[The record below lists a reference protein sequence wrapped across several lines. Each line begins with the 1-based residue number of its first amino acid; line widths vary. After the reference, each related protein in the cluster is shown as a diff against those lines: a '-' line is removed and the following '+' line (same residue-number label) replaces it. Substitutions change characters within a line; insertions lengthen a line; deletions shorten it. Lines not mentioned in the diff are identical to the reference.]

1 MTRLMPQGDDNATDV
16 AEFGKHQFARVGD
29 IVGIADAENF
39 AAAVKVTDGRG
50 VFRSR
55 CRPGGRMPFGGGSA
69 LPLHRIPQFV
79 FLLHCIVNNFKSL
92 KNIAKVI
99 SECCLAAT
107 APSGLATA

>member
-1 MTRLMPQGDDNATDV
+1 MMRLMAQGDDDATDV
-16 AEFGKHQFARVGD
+16 AKFREHQFARIGD
-29 IVGIADAENF
+29 IVGITDAENF
-39 AAAVKVTDGRG
+39 AAAVKVTDGRS
-50 VFRSR
+50 VFGSS

>member
-1 MTRLMPQGDDNATDV
+1 MTKGNDHAAYITELG
-16 AEFGKHQFARVGD
+16 EHQFAGVGD
-29 IVGIADAENF
+29 IVGVTDTENF

-55 CRPGGRMPFGGGSA
+55 CCPGGRMPFGGGSA

-79 FLLHCIVNNFKSL
+79 FLLQCIVNNFKSL

-99 SECCLAAT
+99 RACCLAAT

>member
-1 MTRLMPQGDDNATDV
+1 MMRLMAQGDDDATDV
-16 AEFGKHQFARVGD
+16 AKFREHQFARIGD
-29 IVGIADAENF
+29 IVGIADTENF
-39 AAAVKVTDGRG
+39 PTAVKVTDGRG

>member
-1 MTRLMPQGDDNATDV
+1 MTRLMAQGDDHATDI
-16 AEFGKHQFARVGD
+16 AKFGEHQFAGVGD

-39 AAAVKVTDGRG
+39 ATAVKITDSRY
-50 VFRSR
+50 VFRSL
-55 CRPGGRMPFGGGSA
+55 CCPGGRMPFGGGSA

-79 FLLHCIVNNFKSL
+79 FLLQCIVNNFKWL

-99 SECCLAAT
+99 RACCLAAT